1 VIGGHAVHAGARE
14 TRAAEDVAAAD
25 DDRDLH
31 AVLVANG
38 DVMPGG
44 TVRVDLTESGES
56 LTLVADA
63 ATAEPTP
70 TIETVLAVDDNADLL
85 GWMERVLG
93 ARGWRVLAASTAAEA
108 AVAFREGEPDAV
120 VIDYVLPDND
130 GVSLARALIGESP
143 GVKVVMMSGMDLEE
157 EDALLCRV
165 HGIPFLVKPFLADE
179 LLAALESRGTS
190 PGAARATGA

>member
-1 VIGGHAVHAGARE
+1 
-14 TRAAEDVAAAD
+14 
-25 DDRDLH
+25 
-31 AVLVANG
+31 
-38 DVMPGG
+38 
-44 TVRVDLTESGES
+44 VDLTESGES

-143 GVKVVMMSGMDLEE
+143 GGG
-157 EDALLCRV
+157 R
-165 HGIPFLVKPFLADE
+165 
-179 LLAALESRGTS
+179 TS
-190 PGAARATGA
+190 VT